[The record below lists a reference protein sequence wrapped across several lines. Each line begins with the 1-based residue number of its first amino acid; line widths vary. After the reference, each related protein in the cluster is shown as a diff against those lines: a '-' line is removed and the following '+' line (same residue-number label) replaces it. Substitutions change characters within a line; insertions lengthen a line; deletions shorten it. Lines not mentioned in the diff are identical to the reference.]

1 MLSFATCD
9 CPYAKAAKKF
19 GVEAKTGEAVRKQ
32 AKPFIDWLQQ
42 PDSEEDDDDDDEDED
57 EDEE

>member
-1 MLSFATCD
+1 MTPYDAARTAVLV
-9 CPYAKAAKKF
+9 CPCGRAKKF

-42 PDSEEDDDDDDEDED
+42 SEDED
-57 EDEE
+57 SD